1 MKEQEY
7 SLHKTEQQ
15 RIFIIKLLVNLDYL
29 FRSSYM
35 SV

>member
-1 MKEQEY
+1 MLFSDLIDYLKNE
-7 SLHKTEQQ
+7 KN
-15 RIFIIKLLVNLDYL
+15 FNIKLLVNLDYL

>member
-1 MKEQEY
+1 MGEQDV
-7 SLHKTEQQ
+7 LKMQQ
-15 RIFIIKLLVNLDYL
+15 RKDFIIKLWVNLDYL